1 MKGKKTMIKLQNEIT
16 YKLYLLKEKRKQ
28 LRGNRDS
35 RQVAELLSY
44 IDGQIDALLAI
55 KLAINKNKPIVRGAI

>member
-1 MKGKKTMIKLQNEIT
+1 MQKLQNEIT

>member
-1 MKGKKTMIKLQNEIT
+1 MIKLQNEIT